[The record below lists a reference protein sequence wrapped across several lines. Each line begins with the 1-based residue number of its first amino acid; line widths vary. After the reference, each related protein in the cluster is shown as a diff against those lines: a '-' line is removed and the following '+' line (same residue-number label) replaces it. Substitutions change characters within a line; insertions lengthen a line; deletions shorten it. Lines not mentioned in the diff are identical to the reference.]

1 MFSFQCSPPQVPR
14 PRRENHEPESPLPH
28 AVKSEI
34 AQLTSKFTVDYANE
48 GDDGCEQTALVCSI
62 SESVFYRTMKVLLKG
77 APLFKPDSSKLFF
90 LEGRGPKCHF
100 LSVQCYYR
108 RKLECTEKNLQC

>member
-1 MFSFQCSPPQVPR
+1 MFLFQSSPPQVPR

-62 SESVFYRTMKVLLKG
+62 SESVFYRIVCRNVFDG
-77 APLFKPDSSKLFF
+77 
-90 LEGRGPKCHF
+90 
-100 LSVQCYYR
+100 SVQGIIIRPYYQEFY
-108 RKLECTEKNLQC
+108 KSL